1 MSNKVEPRT
10 LSGFMELS
18 PQDQIL
24 FNKVKNIIEKVYSS
38 YGFYPLDTP
47 VIEASEVLLA
57 KAGGETEKQIY
68 RFMKGDSDLSLR
80 FDLTVPL
87 AKYVAARYNELI
99 FPFKRYQ
106 IGKVYRGERPQK
118 GRFREF
124 YQCDIDV
131 IGNENL
137 SLLYDAEIP
146 SIIYD
151 IFKELNIGDFVIR
164 INNRK
169 ILSGLFE
176 SLNIKDQTT
185 DVLRI
190 IDKLEKIGVDN
201 VIEELRALN
210 IDENSIDTIVKFIS
224 IKGSTDEKL
233 ESLKALGIDNDTFK
247 TGCQELDAVINNLK
261 ALKLNADNYT
271 VDFTIARGLDY
282 YTGTVYET
290 QLKDYPSIG
299 SVCSGG
305 RYDDLATYYTDK
317 KLPGVG
323 ISIGLTRLFY
333 QLKEANLLKTQ
344 NSSVA
349 DIVILPMTDNYEYV
363 YNFSRLLRE
372 NGVIVDI
379 AYLDKFKQLIK
390 YGDKQNVP
398 YVLII
403 GEDEVSSNTAVLK
416 NMETGEQTTISI
428 DNLIDTYQKNR
439 KSQR

>member
-1 MSNKVEPRT
+1 MNNNKVEPRT

-24 FNKVKNIIEKVYSS
+24 FNKIKNIIEKVYSS

-47 VIEASEVLLA
+47 VIESSEVLLA

-68 RFMKGDSDLSLR
+68 RFNKGDSDLSLR

-87 AKYVAARYNELI
+87 AKYVAGRYNELV

-151 IFKELNIGDFVIR
+151 IFKELNVGDFVIR

-176 SLNIKDQTT
+176 SLNIQDQAT
-185 DVLRI
+185 DVLRV
-190 IDKLEKIGVDN
+190 IDKLEKIGIDN
-201 VIEELRALN
+201 VIGELKELGIN
-210 IDENSIDTIVKFIS
+210 DENINTIVKFIT
-224 IKGSTDEKL
+224 INGDTKEKL
-233 ESLKALGIDNDTFK
+233 TALKSLNVDNETFK
-247 TGCQELDAVINNLK
+247 TGCNELEVVINNLA
-261 ALKLNADNYT
+261 ALKLDESNYT

-333 QLKEANLLKTQ
+333 QLKEANLIKDEQ
-344 NSSVA
+344 SCVA
-349 DIVILPMTDNYEYV
+349 DIIILPMTENLEYV

-372 NGVIVDI
+372 NGVVVDI

-390 YGDKQNVP
+390 YGDRQNVP

-403 GEDEVSSNTAVLK
+403 GDDEVANNIAILK
-416 NMETGEQTTISI
+416 NMSTGEQTPISL
-428 DNLIDTYQKNR
+428 DNLIETYQKT
-439 KSQR
+439 KQR